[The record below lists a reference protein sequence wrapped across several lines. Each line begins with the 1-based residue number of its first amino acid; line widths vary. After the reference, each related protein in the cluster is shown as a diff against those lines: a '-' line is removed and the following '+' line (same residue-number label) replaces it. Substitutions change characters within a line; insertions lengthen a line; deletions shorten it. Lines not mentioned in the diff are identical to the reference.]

1 MGFVEPHWPQTLKD
15 LEHGGLCP
23 DSHPT
28 SDDAPGT
35 FARGFAKLILRTA
48 DAGVLRVDEAIEGL
62 LPFKGLFKASF
73 QGAEGSYKDF
83 GGALH
88 DFLWH
93 RERRYTGD
101 KYLIRDLTVFKA
113 RVRRLALWE
122 NCDGLVSN
130 PRFSLERISLK
141 VY

>member
-1 MGFVEPHWPQTLKD
+1 MGGSVLTLP
-15 LEHGGLCP
+15 LP
-23 DSHPT
+23 A

-35 FARGFAKLILRTA
+35 FARGFANLILRTA

-83 GGALH
+83 WRALQ

-101 KYLIRDLTVFKA
+101 KYLIRDLTVFNA

-130 PRFSLERISLK
+130 SRFSLERIFLK